1 MSRCCPY
8 FTYSMYHEFDHLIS
22 SLSAPESD
30 LTLNIRSKYRDT
42 IFGSL
47 LNKLQKIHSSSSQ
60 TSGDAVFKSREE
72 RFVRSFSSRGARV
85 DRSDVEARA
94 SRAIIDIYEIC
105 QFTISAIISMMV
117 ICTNVLVTRKPRFRI
132 TVTREWNTLVFRISF
147 AISYYKWNEAR
158 YKWYSKSFE
167 FAE

>member
-1 MSRCCPY
+1 MIKIRTSKFYATLMSRCCPY

-60 TSGDAVFKSREE
+60 TFGDAVFKSAKSREE
-72 RFVRSFSSRGARV
+72 RFVRSSFSRGARV

-132 TVTREWNTLVFRISF
+132 TVTRE
-147 AISYYKWNEAR
+147 
-158 YKWYSKSFE
+158 
-167 FAE
+167 